1 MKKVLAAAILGVLT
15 LLGPA
20 MVAAHADPAASE
32 CHSISVTVNGQSV
45 VDQAGCNVL
54 PPQ

>member
-1 MKKVLAAAILGVLT
+1 VKKVLAAFVLALA

-20 MVAAHADPAASE
+20 AAAHADPSASE
-32 CHSISVTVNGQSV
+32 CHSVTVTINGENV

>member
-1 MKKVLAAAILGVLT
+1 MKRIIAALT
-15 LLGPA
+15 IAVAVLGPA
-20 MVAAHADPAASE
+20 KLASADPSASE
-32 CHSISVTVNGQSV
+32 CHSISVTINGSSV

>member
-1 MKKVLAAAILGVLT
+1 MKKLLAAFTIAGLA
-15 LLGPA
+15 LLGSA
-20 MVAAHADPAASE
+20 GLAKADPSASE
-32 CHSISVTVNGQSV
+32 CHSISVTINGQSV

>member
-1 MKKVLAAAILGVLT
+1 MKKVIAAAVFAIALI
-15 LLGPA
+15 GPA
-20 MVAAHADPAASE
+20 KLASADPSASE
-32 CHSISVTVNGQSV
+32 CHSVTVTINGQSV